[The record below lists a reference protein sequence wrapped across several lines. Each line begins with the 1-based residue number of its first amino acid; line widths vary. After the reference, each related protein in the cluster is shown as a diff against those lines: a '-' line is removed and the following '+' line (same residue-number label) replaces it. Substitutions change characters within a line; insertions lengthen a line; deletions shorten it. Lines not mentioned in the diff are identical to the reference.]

1 MRLSFL
7 LTANTIT
14 DSILNYV
21 DGFRASDSFNATT
34 LPFAAEAAWST
45 GKWGHLERM
54 LEFTAEKASNV
65 TNFNV
70 GVGRAL
76 LALRGNETGKFKQI
90 MESLRATVAKDLSP
104 TATSSLHACH
114 DSLVKLHVL
123 YEVEAISGT
132 SATSPVDRELVV
144 QSLDQRLDVLGA
156 YTSDKQYLLGIRRA
170 VMQLSR

>member
-1 MRLSFL
+1 MV
-7 LTANTIT
+7 

-21 DGFRASDSFNATT
+21 DGFRATDSFNANT

-54 LEFTAEKASNV
+54 LGYPAEQASHS

-76 LALRGNETGKFKQI
+76 LALRGKETEKFKKI
-90 MESLRATVAKDLSP
+90 IESLRATVAKDLSP
-104 TATSSLHACH
+104 TATSSIHACH

-132 SATSPVDRELVV
+132 TAASPADRSLVV

-156 YTSDKQYLLGIRRA
+156 YTSDKQYLLGVRRA
-170 VMQLSR
+170 VMQLSK